1 MNRYVIEEF
10 YQDPALRQRLFGEAR
25 RERNRALRAG
35 FAWLLEHAKALVAP
49 RNTVRHPRWIERLG

>member
-10 YQDPALRQRLFGEAR
+10 YQDPALRHRLFGEAR

-35 FAWLLEHAKALVAP
+35 LAWLLEHAKALVAP
-49 RNTVRHPRWIERLG
+49 RNSVRQPRWIERLG